1 MATRISVTVK
11 GPTGLDETDGMLDEL
26 EAETGLSWRS
36 SAVVEGKVLT
46 GGIVEI
52 VLVAAVGKAT
62 EMTVSAAVDAVKRV
76 VERWRGERLDPPETL
91 VATQSVPDSAAE
103 STTEGLDG

>member
-1 MATRISVTVK
+1 MTVK
-11 GPTGLDETDGMLDEL
+11 GPTGLDETDRMLDEL

-36 SAVVEGKVLT
+36 SAVDEGKVLT

-76 VERWRGERLDPPETL
+76 VEHWRGERLDPPETL
-91 VATQSVPDSAAE
+91 VATQSVPDLAAE
-103 STTEGLDG
+103 PTTEGLDG

>member
-11 GPTGLDETDGMLDEL
+11 GLTGLDDLDRMLEEL
-26 EAETGLSWRS
+26 AAETGLSWRS
-36 SAVVEGKVLT
+36 SAVDQGKVLT

-76 VERWRGERLDPPETL
+76 VERWRSERLDPPETS
-91 VATQSVPDSAAE
+91 VGTESVPDSAAQPAA
-103 STTEGLDG
+103 EGLDG

>member
-11 GPTGLDETDGMLDEL
+11 GLTGLDDLDRMLEEL
-26 EAETGLSWRS
+26 AAETGLPWRS
-36 SAVVEGKVLT
+36 SAVDQGKVLT

-76 VERWRGERLDPPETL
+76 VERWRGERLDPPETSIG
-91 VATQSVPDSAAE
+91 TESVPDSAAQP
-103 STTEGLDG
+103 TAEGLDG

>member
-11 GPTGLDETDGMLDEL
+11 GLTGLDDRDRMLDEL
-26 EAETGLSWRS
+26 AAATGLSWRS
-36 SAVVEGKVLT
+36 SPVDQGRVLT
-46 GGIVEI
+46 GGIVEV

-76 VERWRGERLDPPETL
+76 VERWRDERLDPPETS
-91 VATQSVPDSAAE
+91 VGTESVPDSAAE
-103 STTEGLDG
+103 PTAEGLDS